1 MSGVCLPHKIGILVQ
16 PPLAAEVIDYA
27 AIYHEGE
34 IGAINI
40 FQNFQFHIGAFSTDG
55 RVDVID
61 LLFTSLVNVWI
72 STPWLQNAA
81 RAHQRRHWPVLCATS
96 WQWQLAEARAGRLGL
111 AQRLAKWHQSSVSW
125 CRPSAGVE
133 ARQQRLALAR
143 GGSVVLAHS
152 IAQVLL
158 GAR

>member
-1 MSGVCLPHKIGILVQ
+1 MQTQTSTIQHINAQVIIVLTSVQPHALRRFLACHVHLSQTISIVCL
-16 PPLAAEVIDYA
+16 
-27 AIYHEGE
+27 
-34 IGAINI
+34 
-40 FQNFQFHIGAFSTDG
+40 
-55 RVDVID
+55 
-61 LLFTSLVNVWI
+61 
-72 STPWLQNAA
+72 
-81 RAHQRRHWPVLCATS
+81 

-152 IAQVLL
+152 TAQVLL